1 MSPVKPISYW
11 AVILRLHSGAWSVA
25 WANRRKFLIVFAI
38 LGVSLLALHSLD
50 HPIMDQLATW
60 RTENVVQWAQ
70 LISLLGEL
78 HIAPLIIVAGVWAWA
93 EWRRNHQFRIPL
105 IASVLAMLT
114 SGVLV
119 LVLKKII
126 GRPRPHLPVPD
137 QFDWFHPTWNSFP
150 SGHAMHWSALIGALW
165 ILSPRLAIAA
175 TPLALIV
182 MTARLLVPR
191 HYPTDLLAGAVLGLL
206 CGICFGLAARKLT
219 QTSTRLPDSTHH
231 E

>member
-1 MSPVKPISYW
+1 MSTAKSISYW
-11 AVILRLHSGAWSVA
+11 VVIGRLYSGAWSVA
-25 WANRRKFLIVFAI
+25 WVSRRKSLIVFAS
-38 LGVSLLALHSLD
+38 LGVSLLALHTLD
-50 HPIMDQLATW
+50 HPIMDWLATW
-60 RTENVVQWAQ
+60 RTENVVEWAK
-70 LISLLGEL
+70 LLSLLGEL
-78 HIAPLIIVAGVWAWA
+78 HIGPLILVATVWLWA
-93 EWRRNHQFRIPL
+93 EWRRNPHYRIPL
-105 IASVLAMLT
+105 IASVLAMFS

-119 LVLKKII
+119 QVLKKII

-137 QFDWFHPTWNSFP
+137 QLDWFHPTWNSFP

-165 ILSPRLAIAA
+165 ILSPRLALAA

-219 QTSTRLPDSTHH
+219 QTSVRLPDSPHH